1 MSRCLSKI
9 NFFAASSPLIRQ
21 ERQQM
26 RNEKGWLVI
35 QMSSAERE
43 ISGWN
48 GWKKETIRK
57 EISDRLSN
65 LKRGE
70 SAVVRRQNR
79 AARRQGTEMMAMGAM
94 VALVIDLPANN
105 NPSRRGVLRRLGTFG
120 NAKGIGTCL

>member
-1 MSRCLSKI
+1 
-9 NFFAASSPLIRQ
+9 
-21 ERQQM
+21 M

-35 QMSSAERE
+35 QRSSAKRE

-57 EISDRLSN
+57 EISDCLSI

-79 AARRQGTEMMAMGAM
+79 AARRQGSEMMAIGAM
-94 VALVIDLPANN
+94 VAVVIDLPANN
-105 NPSRRGVLRRLGTFG
+105 NLSRQGDASEDRHIR
-120 NAKGIGTCL
+120 